1 MEGAHRGVVGR
12 WCPPRLC
19 SSVLLCTLL
28 LSACSA
34 STARTASSGGALRWR
49 FQVPGSMVG
58 VPAIANGMVYLGS
71 SDDAFSALDASTGAV
86 RWRVWLCSQRCAQP
100 AIANGVVYLGSNI
113 SPTDGLFS
121 ALDASTGAVRW
132 QVQISESQVATP
144 VVANGV
150 VYVGTTGGVVAL
162 DSRTGALRWHSQP
175 GSASFSRP
183 VVANGVVYADS
194 EADQSVSALDA
205 STGAVR
211 WRFTAP
217 FPTAGEFPAAPTVEQ
232 GVVYAV
238 FVHNGAFASPTSSIY
253 ALDATTGA
261 VRWSVHDSKNAY
273 STPAVADGVIYLS
286 ALGRA
291 VMALDART
299 GAVRWRFS
307 TDVASDAVPAVANGV
322 VYAGFADGA
331 VGALDAGTGAERWR
345 FQTDRAPPGGW
356 LLLVVANG
364 TVYVS
369 SGTSLYAL
377 SA

>member
-1 MEGAHRGVVGR
+1 MEGTHLRVVRRWHPPSHRIS
-12 WCPPRLC
+12 L
-19 SSVLLCTLL
+19 LLCRLL
-28 LSACSA
+28 LSACTA
-34 STARTASSGGALRWR
+34 STAGTASSGGTLRWR
-49 FQVPGSMVG
+49 FQVPGSLVG
-58 VPAIANGMVYLGS
+58 VPAI
-71 SDDAFSALDASTGAV
+71 T
-86 RWRVWLCSQRCAQP
+86 
-100 AIANGVVYLGSNI
+100 NGVVYIGS
-113 SPTDGLFS
+113 TD
-121 ALDASTGAVRW
+121 DA
-132 QVQISESQVATP
+132 
-144 VVANGV
+144 
-150 VYVGTTGGVVAL
+150 
-162 DSRTGALRWHSQP
+162 
-175 GSASFSRP
+175 F
-183 VVANGVVYADS
+183 
-194 EADQSVSALDA
+194 SALDA

-261 VRWSVHDSKNAY
+261 VRWGVHDSKNAY
-273 STPAVADGVIYLS
+273 STPALADGTIYLS

-345 FQTDRAPPGGW
+345 FQTDRAPPGGG